1 MTAINLASV
10 SQRHRVGLFSAS
22 PDVYWDQFSGLKRTV
37 EGFNGRVAA
46 RLEAS
51 GVEVVNLGI
60 ECVRVG

>member
-1 MTAINLASV
+1 MTGINLASV

-22 PDVYWDQFSGLKRTV
+22 PDVYWDQFSGLKERL
-37 EGFNGRVAA
+37 EGCNRRIAA

-51 GVEVVNLGI
+51 GVGVVNLGI